1 METQNAEDST
11 GDVDVNVGG
20 DSPNVDVIGDLEMS
34 VACFSE
40 KVSNLSIFMMN
51 LETLEAE
58 FEGLVIKDEENMDVE
73 CVLKGFEF
81 DLLCGVLDS
90 EVRDLGLFLDTLQAG
105 ISDAKERV
113 SSFED
118 WQDRLI
124 ESEQCLKMSEE
135 QFYEIKKQSVNFQ
148 RFFHSDKKEENGNVE
163 EGGNVQEDN
172 QVLDV
177 KNTMNMETTLRM
189 LEKSLA
195 NEIDLEKNFNDSK
208 KIEEKL
214 KHRIASLEDELI
226 QTEEEAIEVWERW
239 SEADNAREILKGI
252 SNELLAKLKLS
263 QFNLVG
269 LRKSESELTAKL
281 ETYIHQ
287 LKSRDV
293 NLDKIIEG
301 KTTQDS
307 EVVYLSEKVCL
318 LEKQLKETECQLVNV
333 KASADEYQQQYNVTC
348 SQITDMDNLI
358 IELKENASNAENRAN
373 AAEVQCKVLTETIEE
388 LNKELSLLKDSG
400 ITSESVEL
408 LERQLKEY
416 DLKLQ
421 NAVASAEASQ
431 EKQKMLYYTIEDMK
445 HVIKDLKSKVS
456 KAESLADSAEE
467 KCIILS
473 ESNADLN
480 EEISFLRNRL
490 EYLEGSLRQ
499 SEEAKRATAKDIGK
513 RTKVFKSLVTQLALE
528 REHLNKKLSSL
539 ASENKILV
547 VKLKQAYKDPSQEVS
562 ATLSSEH
569 EDNKS
574 SKTSSA
580 NDDEIKSDSTTSDVG
595 TVRRIDAGV
604 LSFKPLLISLFVV
617 VISVA
622 TFLYFQGL
630 ELNVDDSL

>member
-1 METQNAEDST
+1 MENQSAEDNS

-20 DSPNVDVIGDLEMS
+20 VSPPNVDVLGDLEMS

-58 FEGLVIKDEENMDVE
+58 FEGLVIMDKENMDMD

-90 EVRDLGLFLDTLQAG
+90 EVRDLGLFLDILYVE
-105 ISDAKERV
+105 ISEVKERG

-118 WQDRLI
+118 WQDRLV
-124 ESEQCLKMSEE
+124 ELEQGLKMSEE
-135 QFYEIKKQSVNFQ
+135 QFYEIKKQSVSFQ
-148 RFFHSDKKEENGNVE
+148 RFFASNKKEEDGNVE
-163 EGGNVQEDN
+163 EGGTVQEDN
-172 QVLDV
+172 RDLDV
-177 KNTMNMETTLRM
+177 NNMMNIETTLRM

-195 NEIDLEKNFNDSK
+195 NEIDLEKNFNDLK

-214 KHRIASLEDELI
+214 KQRIASLEDELI

-252 SNELLAKLKLS
+252 SNELLAKLKIS
-263 QFNLVG
+263 QFNLIG
-269 LRKSESELTAKL
+269 LRKNESELTAKL
-281 ETYIHQ
+281 ETSIQQ
-287 LKSRDV
+287 LKSRDA
-293 NLDKIIEG
+293 KITES
-301 KTTQDS
+301 KTNEDF
-307 EVVYLSEKVCL
+307 EVVYLSDKVVS
-318 LEKQLKETECQLVNV
+318 LEKQLQATECQLVNV
-333 KASADEYQQQYNVTC
+333 KASADDYQQQYNVTC
-348 SQITDMDNLI
+348 SQIRDMDNVI
-358 IELKENASNAENRAN
+358 IELKENTSNAESRAN
-373 AAEVQCKVLTETIEE
+373 AAEVQCKILMETNEE
-388 LNKELSLLKDSG
+388 LNKELALLKDGG
-400 ITSESVEL
+400 ITSERVEL

-480 EEISFLRNRL
+480 EEISFLRNRS

-499 SEEAKRATAKDIGK
+499 AEEAKRATAKDIGK

-528 REHLNKKLSSL
+528 REHLKKKLSSL

-547 VKLKQAYKDPSQEVS
+547 VKLKQAYKDPSQEAS

-574 SKTSSA
+574 FKTSSA
-580 NDDEIKSDSTTSDVG
+580 NDDEVKYDSTPDVG

-604 LSFKPLLISLFVV
+604 LSFKPLLIALFVV

-622 TFLYFQGL
+622 MFLYFQGL
-630 ELNVDDSL
+630 EMNDDENL